1 MCRLLIV
8 AALLLLVHP
17 ALARECGE
25 TLSRKNRVSNEVEI
39 QVGIAAP
46 AFYARSGNFVML
58 LDPTAVEA
66 TLMAHIADLHI
77 ADYERLLAAL
87 KKQLL
92 CSLVIEV
99 DLPLSFDTDIAN
111 YSGDSP
117 VLLRRVTWA
126 FAGLVEKGLASI
138 TNLGRNPAGQA
149 LSEVVVTH
157 LDGHGEF
164 RMFCESPNR
173 EIFEHTDAV
182 E

>member
-1 MCRLLIV
+1 VVWQGREGNLVPYADLSTNGYRVFVAQRNLL
-8 AALLLLVHP
+8 
-17 ALARECGE
+17 E
-25 TLSRKNRVSNEVEI
+25 TLS
-39 QVGIAAP
+39 AAP
-46 AFYARSGNFVML
+46 PGGDLTALRS
-58 LDPTAVEA
+58 A
-66 TLMAHIADLHI
+66 
-77 ADYERLLAAL
+77 
-87 KKQLL
+87 
-92 CSLVIEV
+92 IEV
-99 DLPLSFDTDIAN
+99 DLPLSIDTDIAN